1 MKKKGKI
8 LFWKDIDDL
17 FTFVGFYILYND
29 IFSSVIDIQKIRA
42 DFPILSQTVYG
53 KPLVYMDNGAT
64 TQKPQVVIDTLVRMY
79 TDCNANIHRG
89 VHYLSEQATEAYE
102 AARRTVRDFL
112 NAALSQEII
121 FTQGVTA
128 SINLVAFSY
137 GERFVDPGDEIIL
150 SVMEHHSNIVPW
162 QLMCDRRGARLRVI
176 PITGNGELMMDEY
189 CKLLN
194 ERTRM
199 VAVTHVSNTMG
210 TVNSVKEIIR
220 LAHEVGAHV
229 LIDGAQSIQHCK
241 IDVQDMGC
249 DFFAFSGHKIFG
261 PTGIGVLYGRK
272 ELLDEMPPYQGGG
285 DMVDCVRFE
294 KTTYNEL
301 PFKFEAG
308 TANYIDA
315 VGLESA
321 IRYIED
327 IGIDEIAVC
336 EHELMRYAREQLSKI
351 KGIRLYGTAENKI
364 ATFSFLLDNI
374 HPYDTGMILDKMG
387 IAVRTG
393 THCTQPLMQHFG
405 IEGTVRASMVFY
417 NTREE
422 VDLLCNGLER
432 VKVMLG

>member
-1 MKKKGKI
+1 M
-8 LFWKDIDDL
+8 
-17 FTFVGFYILYND
+17 
-29 IFSSVIDIQKIRA
+29 DIQKIRA
-42 DFPILSQTVYG
+42 DFPILQQTVYG
-53 KPLVYMDNGAT
+53 RPIVYMDNGAT

-79 TDCNANIHRG
+79 SECNANIHRG

-102 AARRTVRDFL
+102 NARRTVRDFL
-112 NAALSQEII
+112 NAGLSQEII
-121 FTQGVTA
+121 FTSGVTS

-137 GERFVDPGDEIIL
+137 GERYIKAGDEIIL

-162 QLMCDRRGARLRVI
+162 QMMCDRKGARLRVI
-176 PITGNGELMMDEY
+176 PITDSGELMMEEY
-189 CKLLN
+189 HKLLS
-194 ERTRM
+194 ERTRL
-199 VAVTHVSNTMG
+199 VAVTHVSNTLG
-210 TVNSVKEIIR
+210 TINPVKEIVR
-220 LAHEVGAHV
+220 LAHEAGAHV
-229 LIDGAQSIQHCK
+229 LIDGAQSVQHTR

-249 DFFAFSGHKIFG
+249 DFFAFSGHKLYG
-261 PTGIGVLYGRK
+261 PTGIGILYGRK

-321 IRYIED
+321 IRYIGT
-327 IGIDEIAVC
+327 IGMEHISEY
-336 EHELMRYAREQLSKI
+336 EHELMLYAREKLSKI
-351 KGIRLYGTAENKI
+351 EGIRIFGTAENKI
-364 ATFSFLLDNI
+364 ATFSFLLDGI
-374 HPYDTGMILDKMG
+374 HPYDTGMVLDKMG

-393 THCTQPLMQHFG
+393 THCTQPLMQRFG

-422 VDLLCNGLER
+422 VDLLCLGLER
-432 VKVMLG
+432 VKKMLG